1 MESNYDDANFR
12 SGNAGVMILPSTGVG
27 PLPDP
32 HFSGGLAVRVLIADD
47 HPLFRDALR
56 HVVGQSF
63 DTADCLEACDFN
75 QIGTVLADDEPM
87 DLILLDLN
95 MPGMDGF
102 TGLLRLREDLPDTPI
117 IVVSASEDV
126 DIIEQ
131 ALACGAAGFI
141 PKSSPK
147 ERMCEAVGLVMNGEI
162 FRPEEILG
170 TKTKVIDP
178 LLEEKLGSLTHR
190 QRMVLQL
197 LARGKSNK
205 QIAYELDVTNTTV
218 KAHMTAILRKLK
230 VTSRTQAVIV
240 ARQIGRF

>member
-1 MESNYDDANFR
+1 M
-12 SGNAGVMILPSTGVG
+12 
-27 PLPDP
+27 
-32 HFSGGLAVRVLIADD
+32 RVLIADD

-56 HVVGQSF
+56 HVVAQAF
-63 DTADCLEACDFN
+63 DQADCLDACDFG
-75 QIGTVLADDEPM
+75 QIAAALDEDDPL

-117 IVVSASEDV
+117 IVVSASEEAEV
-126 DIIEQ
+126 IEQ

-147 ERMCEAVGLVMNGEI
+147 ERMCEAVRLVMSGEL

-170 TKTKVIDP
+170 TRSKVIDP

-190 QRMVLQL
+190 QRMVLSL

>member
-1 MESNYDDANFR
+1 MPTDREDA
-12 SGNAGVMILPSTGVG
+12 STGTKGTDAIILPPTGVG
-27 PLPDP
+27 LMPGPLFQGARP
-32 HFSGGLAVRVLIADD
+32 VRVLIADD

-56 HVVGQSF
+56 HVVGQSL
-63 DTADCLEACDFN
+63 AGAECLEAHDFGR
-75 QIGTVLADDEPM
+75 IGITLSDGEPV

-102 TGLLRLREDLPDTPI
+102 TGLLRLREELPDTPI
-117 IVVSASEDV
+117 IVVSASEEPEV
-126 DIIEQ
+126 IER

-141 PKSSPK
+141 PKSAAK
-147 ERMCEAVGLVMNGEI
+147 ERMCEAVDIVMNGEI

-170 TKTKVIDP
+170 GAKRVIDP
-178 LLEEKLGSLTHR
+178 WLEETLGSLTHR

-197 LARGKSNK
+197 LAKGKSNK

-240 ARQIGRF
+240 ARQIGHF

>member
-1 MESNYDDANFR
+1 MTPSIAPVAVEIPAQ
-12 SGNAGVMILPSTGVG
+12 GVL
-27 PLPDP
+27 
-32 HFSGGLAVRVLIADD
+32 RVIIADD

-56 HVVGQSF
+56 HVIGQALPAANCAEAQEFSQVG
-63 DTADCLEACDFN
+63 EV
-75 QIGTVLADDEPM
+75 IGAGDQV

-117 IVVSASEDV
+117 IVVSATEESDV
-126 DIIEQ
+126 IEQ

-141 PKSSPK
+141 PKSWPK
-147 ERMCEAVGLVMNGEI
+147 DRMCDAVALVMSGDI
-162 FRPEEILG
+162 YRPEELL
-170 TKTKVIDP
+170 KDKRRPIDP

-190 QRMVLQL
+190 QRMVLAL
-197 LARGKSNK
+197 LAKGKSNK

-230 VTSRTQAVIV
+230 VTSRTQAVIA
-240 ARQIGRF
+240 ARQIGRII

>member
-1 MESNYDDANFR
+1 
-12 SGNAGVMILPSTGVG
+12 MILLSTGVG
-27 PLPDP
+27 HQPGPDFP
-32 HFSGGLAVRVLIADD
+32 EGRAVRVLIADD

-56 HVVGQSF
+56 HVVAQSL
-63 DTADCLEACDFN
+63 DGAECIEACDFG
-75 QIGTVLADDEPM
+75 QITAVLAEDELL

-117 IVVSASEDV
+117 IVVSASEEVDV
-126 DIIEQ
+126 VEQ

-141 PKSSPK
+141 PKSSAK
-147 ERMCEAVGLVMNGEI
+147 ERMREAVNLVMSGEV

-170 TKTKVIDP
+170 GRARVVDP

-190 QRMVLQL
+190 QRMVLSL
-197 LARGKSNK
+197 LARGRSNK

>member
-1 MESNYDDANFR
+1 
-12 SGNAGVMILPSTGVG
+12 MILPSTEAGLMPG
-27 PLPDP
+27 PLFPGDQ
-32 HFSGGLAVRVLIADD
+32 LVRVLIADD

-56 HVVGQSF
+56 HVVGQAF
-63 DTADCLEACDFN
+63 EAALCLEACDFS
-75 QIGTVLADDEPM
+75 QIGTTLAEDEPV

-102 TGLLRLREDLPDTPI
+102 TGLLRLREELPDTPI
-117 IVVSASEDV
+117 IVVSATEDV

-170 TKTKVIDP
+170 AKSKAIDP

>member
-1 MESNYDDANFR
+1 MIGASQE
-12 SGNAGVMILPSTGVG
+12 AGHQPGLDFAKGLP
-27 PLPDP
+27 
-32 HFSGGLAVRVLIADD
+32 VRVLIADD

-63 DTADCLEACDFN
+63 DDAQCLEACDFA
-75 QIGTVLADDEPM
+75 QIGMVLAEDEM
-87 DLILLDLN
+87 LDLILLDLN

-102 TGLLRLREDLPDTPI
+102 TGLLRLREDLPATPI
-117 IVVSASEDV
+117 IVVSASEEPN
-126 DIIEQ
+126 IIEQ

-141 PKSSPK
+141 PKSSAK
-147 ERMCEAVGLVMNGEI
+147 ERMCEAVALVMTGEI

-170 TKTKVIDP
+170 TKAKIIDP
-178 LLEEKLGSLTHR
+178 LLEEQLGSLTHR
-190 QRMVLQL
+190 QRMVLSL

-240 ARQIGRF
+240 ARQIGKF

>member
-1 MESNYDDANFR
+1 
-12 SGNAGVMILPSTGVG
+12 MILSSTGAGRQPG
-27 PLPDP
+27 PDFVESKP
-32 HFSGGLAVRVLIADD
+32 VRVLIADD

-56 HVVGQSF
+56 LVIGQSF
-63 DTADCLEACDFN
+63 AGAECLEACDFS
-75 QIGTVLADDEPM
+75 QIGAALDEDEPP
-87 DLILLDLN
+87 DLILLDLH

-102 TGLLRLREDLPDTPI
+102 TGLLRLREELPATPI
-117 IVVSASEDV
+117 IVVSASEEA

-147 ERMCEAVGLVMNGEI
+147 ERMCEAVELVMNGEI

-170 TKTKVIDP
+170 TRAKVIDP

-190 QRMVLQL
+190 QRMVLSL

>member
-1 MESNYDDANFR
+1 
-12 SGNAGVMILPSTGVG
+12 MILPVTEAGRQPG
-27 PLPDP
+27 LTFAKGLP
-32 HFSGGLAVRVLIADD
+32 VRVLIADD

-63 DTADCLEACDFN
+63 DDAACVEACDFS
-75 QIGTVLADDEPM
+75 QIGTVLAEDEIL

-117 IVVSASEDV
+117 IVVSASEEV

-141 PKSSPK
+141 PKSSSK
-147 ERMCEAVGLVMNGEI
+147 DRMCEAVGLVMNGEI

-170 TKTKVIDP
+170 TKAKVIDP

-190 QRMVLQL
+190 QRMVLSL

>member
-1 MESNYDDANFR
+1 MTPATAPIRPEC
-12 SGNAGVMILPSTGVG
+12 
-27 PLPDP
+27 PDQ
-32 HFSGGLAVRVLIADD
+32 GLLRVVIADD

-56 HVVGQSF
+56 HVICQTF
-63 DTADCLEACDFN
+63 PAAQCAEAYDFA
-75 QIGTVLADDEPM
+75 QVAEAIAEQDQV

>member
-1 MESNYDDANFR
+1 M
-12 SGNAGVMILPSTGVG
+12 
-27 PLPDP
+27 
-32 HFSGGLAVRVLIADD
+32 VRVLIADD

-56 HVVGQSF
+56 HVL
-63 DTADCLEACDFN
+63 ARALPEAEAVEAQDFT
-75 QIGTVLADDEPM
+75 QVSAVLAEDDPV

-117 IVVSASEDV
+117 IVVSASEEA

-141 PKSSPK
+141 PKSWPK
-147 ERMCEAVGLVMNGEI
+147 DRMCDAVAVVMSGEI
-162 FRPEEILG
+162 YRPEELLKG
-170 TKTKVIDP
+170 KRAPVDP

-190 QRMVLQL
+190 QRMVLAL
-197 LARGKSNK
+197 LAKGKSNK

-230 VTSRTQAVIV
+230 VTSRTQAVIA
-240 ARQIGRF
+240 ARQIGKVA

>member
-1 MESNYDDANFR
+1 MDDNANTR
-12 SGNAGVMILPSTGVG
+12 GPGADVMILPSTEAGLTPG
-27 PLPDP
+27 PLFTGDQ
-32 HFSGGLAVRVLIADD
+32 FVRVLIADD

-56 HVVGQSF
+56 HVVAQAFES
-63 DTADCLEACDFN
+63 AHCLEACDFS
-75 QIGTVLADDEPM
+75 QIGTALAEDDPL
-87 DLILLDLN
+87 DLILLDLH

-102 TGLLRLREDLPDTPI
+102 TGLLRLREELPDIPI

-126 DIIEQ
+126 DVIEQ

-147 ERMCEAVGLVMNGEI
+147 ERMCEAVGQVMNGEI

-170 TKTKVIDP
+170 TNAKVIDP

>member
-1 MESNYDDANFR
+1 
-12 SGNAGVMILPSTGVG
+12 MILPSTGVG
-27 PLPDP
+27 LSPDP
-32 HFSGGLAVRVLIADD
+32 AFSGGLAVRVLIADD

-56 HVVGQSF
+56 HVVRQAFES
-63 DTADCLEACDFN
+63 ADCLEACDFH
-75 QIGTVLADDEPM
+75 QISTFLDGDEPL

-117 IVVSASEDV
+117 IVVSASEEEDV
-126 DIIEQ
+126 IEQ

-147 ERMCEAVGLVMNGEI
+147 ERMCEAVGLVMSGEI
-162 FRPEEILG
+162 FRPEEIIG
-170 TKTKVIDP
+170 GKAKAVDP

-190 QRMVLQL
+190 QRMVLSL